1 MKEEIP
7 MTRRVVSLGLL
18 LSLALVLPALAQTD
32 PGVRTGAAGAG
43 PALASVLAK
52 NPANI
57 LSFFNDGKARFQAVY
72 SVSATVSGAPGFGL
86 APPYNS
92 RSCVACH
99 AQPAVGGSAPA
110 VNPQVGDATADGA
123 QNSVPSLITLSGPV
137 REARFIFFTD
147 SNGFPDPNPP
157 NGR

>member
-7 MTRRVVSLGLL
+7 MTRRVVSFGLV
-18 LSLALVLPALAQTD
+18 LSLALTA
-32 PGVRTGAAGAG
+32 PGVRPGAAGAG
-43 PALASVLAK
+43 PALASVLAN
-52 NPANI
+52 NPATI
-57 LSFFNDGKARFQAVY
+57 LSFFNDGKARFQEVD
-72 SVSATVSGAPGFGL
+72 SVSGTVSGEPGFGL
-86 APPYNS
+86 GPLYNS
-92 RSCVACH
+92 RSCVPCH

-123 QNSVPSLITLSGPV
+123 QNSVPSFITLSGPV